1 MKPNSQFFFIGAGVL
16 TLVAFVTANWA
27 LLIAPVLLSF
37 CALAC
42 ADHEQQRQLPEDA
55 QAAAMFLARSNL
67 PLLPLDYF
75 RPQDFVGYRAGY
87 PVYRLLISA
96 RGTQWQLL
104 AHEDDLDTLP
114 AGAIRVF
121 PGFVYQERTID

>member
-16 TLVAFVTANWA
+16 TLAAFVTATWA
-27 LLIAPVLLSF
+27 LLIVPMLLIF
-37 CALAC
+37 CAMAC
-42 ADHEQQRQLPEDA
+42 ADCEQQRQLPEDA

-75 RPQDFVGYRAGY
+75 RTQDFLGYRAGY
-87 PVYRLLISA
+87 PVYRRLTSA
-96 RGTQWQLL
+96 NGTQWLLL

-114 AGAIRVF
+114 TGAIRVF
-121 PGFVYQERTID
+121 PGLVYQKCGIE